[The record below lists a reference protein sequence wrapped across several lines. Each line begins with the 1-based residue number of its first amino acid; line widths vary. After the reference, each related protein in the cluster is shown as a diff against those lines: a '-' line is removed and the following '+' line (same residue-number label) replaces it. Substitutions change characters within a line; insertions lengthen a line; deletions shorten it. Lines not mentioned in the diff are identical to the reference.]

1 MLGRCE
7 KFLIEVT
14 TVVAV
19 NNDSP
24 KRLTPPVII
33 DQSKT
38 QLPHNDFL
46 KEIMAP
52 SKVLE
57 SNGEW
62 ISPGK

>member
-52 SKVLE
+52 SRK
-57 SNGEW
+57 
-62 ISPGK
+62 

>member
-46 KEIMAP
+46 K
-52 SKVLE
+52 SVRK
-57 SNGEW
+57 
-62 ISPGK
+62 